1 MRSLNS
7 LITFLCWG
15 VVTAILASAASA
27 APEAKMTAARE
38 TVREVQTM
46 AQGTPPVQE
55 QVIVLDPFFLIRQKG
70 AKVWVERVIVTLAL
84 TTSKQTV
91 KHDLNGPMF
100 RSLLYDLIQA
110 GEPEDA
116 CQTKAV
122 AGLQRQL
129 GIDADAE
136 VHLSRS
142 ILIVR

>member
-1 MRSLNS
+1 MRSINS

-15 VVTAILASAASA
+15 VVTAILANAANA
-27 APEAKMTAARE
+27 APEAKMTAAQE
-38 TVREVQTM
+38 TVREIQTK
-46 AQGTPPVQE
+46 AQGTPPIQE
-55 QVIVLDPFFLIRQKG
+55 QVMVLDPFFLIRQKG
-70 AKVWVERVIVTLAL
+70 AKVWVERIIVTLAL

-100 RSLLYDLIQA
+100 RTLLYDLIQA
-110 GEPEDA
+110 GEPEDS
-116 CQTKAV
+116 CQTQAM

-129 GIDADAE
+129 GMDAE